1 MKTFCKPKNVNIES
15 LEFNMSAVHTAFAGK
30 LNKPEFQKL
39 LTSTGEITADEL
51 RAERA
56 DHSCVKTIKAIDAVA
71 ADLTERI
78 QKRDLKLP
86 PIRQFQRIDG
96 ISQKLRDLNQESP
109 LQQIYEYIGVKALM
123 PLFQAKILHCQYGSI
138 PGKGQVAGKRKIER
152 ILRQKFHCK
161 IDEIKGDVRH
171 AYQSVTTECVMK
183 LLRRDIRKNKP
194 LLWFIEAVMS
204 NYPEGRLII
213 GGYMPTWLFN
223 YVMSYVLRHLLELH
237 KLRRKVR
244 HNMVWACVC
253 YADDFSL
260 YGRRSNLI
268 RAIKETARWCKV
280 TLGLEIK
287 EAWSFSYISSFEA
300 EKEVK
305 SQRKNGSKK
314 RTPGIDMMGFV
325 VRRTYTIIRGKI
337 FVRIRRQ
344 ILRAKRNLDQT
355 GYIPWWRAYKI
366 VSYYGWLTNSD
377 SQKFRKKYD
386 VKRIM
391 KAAKQSVSWEG
402 KSKLKE
408 AINNER
414 MLCSPA

>member
-1 MKTFCKPKNVNIES
+1 M
-15 LEFNMSAVHTAFAGK
+15 
-30 LNKPEFQKL
+30 
-39 LTSTGEITADEL
+39 
-51 RAERA
+51 
-56 DHSCVKTIKAIDAVA
+56 
-71 ADLTERI
+71 
-78 QKRDLKLP
+78 
-86 PIRQFQRIDG
+86 
-96 ISQKLRDLNQESP
+96 
-109 LQQIYEYIGVKALM
+109 
-123 PLFQAKILHCQYGSI
+123 
-138 PGKGQVAGKRKIER
+138 
-152 ILRQKFHCK
+152 
-161 IDEIKGDVRH
+161 
-171 AYQSVTTECVMK
+171 
-183 LLRRDIRKNKP
+183 
-194 LLWFIEAVMS
+194 
-204 NYPEGRLII
+204 
-213 GGYMPTWLFN
+213 
-223 YVMSYVLRHLLELH
+223 
-237 KLRRKVR
+237 
-244 HNMVWACVC
+244 
-253 YADDFSL
+253 
-260 YGRRSNLI
+260 I

-287 EAWSFSYISSFEA
+287 EAWSISYISSFEA

-344 ILRAKRNLDQT
+344 LIRAKRNLDQK

-391 KAAKQSVSWEG
+391 KAAKQSVSWKG

-414 MLCSPA
+414 MLCNPA